1 MSDFK
6 TKETAMTTYYR
17 RITLFLTAVFLIVI
31 IGFTPTY
38 FKSFFE
44 NESIFHFHA
53 LPAVLWMMV
62 LIVQPVL
69 FNIGKIKV
77 HRMVGFISLIIA
89 LLVFIGSLLI
99 IDHML
104 MVTFNED
111 GTNTEYQFA
120 FSSIILSIGFLVFV
134 ALAYYHRKNIH
145 LHSRYMISTAFFALV
160 PGLIRIIGFDGV
172 SLSQNTSLTYSIS
185 IVLIFILILID
196 YKKGKVYLPYLILMV
211 FFSLIAILFTSIHEW
226 DWWRNLIDA
235 YRFK

>member
-1 MSDFK
+1 MSI
-6 TKETAMTTYYR
+6 YYR
-17 RITLFLTAVFLIVI
+17 RITIFLTIVFLIVI
-31 IGFTPTY
+31 VGFTPSY
-38 FKSFFE
+38 FKPFFE

-62 LIVQPVL
+62 LIVQPTL

-77 HRMVGFISLIIA
+77 HRIVGLISLIIA
-89 LLVFIGSLLI
+89 LLVFIGSLMI

-104 MVTFNED
+104 MVTFNEEGLNID
-111 GTNTEYQFA
+111 YQFA

-160 PGLIRIIGFDGV
+160 PGLIRIIGFNGV
-172 SLSQNTSLTYSIS
+172 SLSQNISLTYSIS

-196 YKKGKVYLPYLILMV
+196 YKKGKVYLPYLILLAL
-211 FFSLIAILFTSIHEW
+211 FSLIAILFASIHEW

-235 YRFK
+235 YRYQ